1 MTNIGPSAFRDCK
14 KLKSV
19 VIGASVKRI
28 EKYAF
33 MNDKSLKKIKIVSK
47 NLKTIQKKAFTNIY
61 SKAEFKVPSK
71 KLKNYKEHLLKRGV
85 KSTAKFKKS

>member
-19 VIGASVKRI
+19 VIGANVKRI

-33 MNDKSLKKIKIVSK
+33 MNDKNLKKITIKSK
-47 NLKTIQKKAFTNIY
+47 YLKTIQKKAFTNIY
-61 SKAEFKVPSK
+61 SRAEFKVPSK
-71 KLKNYKEHLLKRGV
+71 KLNNYKANLLRRGV
-85 KSTAKFKKS
+85 KSTAKFKKL